1 MPFGEV
7 REKLRLSGAPYEP
20 EHIGIAR
27 SRFRETCLGVPYMR
41 NRYFALDLVERLGL
55 MDELLGELFGPAGI
69 WEISEEN

>member
-1 MPFGEV
+1 
-7 REKLRLSGAPYEP
+7 
-20 EHIGIAR
+20 
-27 SRFRETCLGVPYMR
+27 MR